1 VFGPVEMRESAAR
14 ITQAALAA
22 DPELPLL
29 LLAHCGP
36 SGLGSEPGDPCGRD
50 WRNPACDWGD
60 QDLALAIEQIR
71 RQRPLPLVVFGH
83 MHHTLRRQRGERRSF
98 LRDRHG
104 TAYLNSACVPRHGR
118 DQEGRALRHFS
129 WVVLAPDGLRR
140 VSHRWYGCGGELHYE
155 QLLWSAS
162 APC

>member
-1 VFGPVEMRESAAR
+1 MFEFLLRRIASIIPTLVVVSMLIFGL
-14 ITQAALAA
+14 QQ
-22 DPELPLL
+22 LL
-29 LLAHCGP
+29 
-36 SGLGSEPGDPCGRD
+36 PGDPALVMAGEEKD
-50 WRNPACDWGD
+50 PAV
-60 QDLALAIEQIR
+60 IEQIR
-71 RQRPLPLVVFGH
+71 KQRPLPLVVFGH

-118 DQEGRALRHFS
+118 DQDGRMLRHFS